1 MKVRQEFIKLLQ
13 EPSEIVQGILGEGYL
28 ESLAMGQG
36 MVRGAMLLTDK
47 RLYFF
52 GKGYGHYRGGGGLIM
67 ARQDSVIRVE
77 DIQGTHYVRVSN
89 LLAKIVAGI
98 AVVLLLPFIL
108 FGGEE
113 VAIGAMFVG
122 FVVVGLAAIRILLGG
137 SRVFMVDYGHGEKL
151 VVPAR
156 WYPESTIHGFQRQ
169 VSRIVDDARG
179 ADSGRPRTGTA
190 EGATVPRDGGKVCP
204 FCAEDI
210 KLAALKCKHCGSA
223 VECSLHS
230 GLPAVARCA
239 ACGRLM
245 CKACGAGHGDQAR
258 PTCVQCS

>member
-1 MKVRQEFIKLLQ
+1 MKVKPEFLKLLQ
-13 EPSEIVQGILGEGYL
+13 EPSEVVQGILGEGYL
-28 ESLAMGQG
+28 ESLTLGRG

-98 AVVLLLPFIL
+98 AIVLLLPIIL
-108 FGGEE
+108 FGGLEL
-113 VAIGAMFVG
+113 ALGAMFVG
-122 FVVVGLAAIRILLGG
+122 FFVVGLAAIRILVGG

-156 WYPESTIHGFQRQ
+156 WYPESTIHAFQRQ
-169 VSRIVDDARG
+169 VSRIVDAARG
-179 ADSGRPRTGTA
+179 PDSGRSIGPRGTTA
-190 EGATVPRDGGKVCP
+190 QRGEGKVCP
-204 FCAEDI
+204 FCAEEI
-210 KLAALKCKHCGSA
+210 KLAAIKCKHCGSA
-223 VECSLHS
+223 VECGLHS
-230 GLPAVARCA
+230 GMQAVSTCAKCGRTMCRACA
-239 ACGRLM
+239 AGRGGQSSPS
-245 CKACGAGHGDQAR
+245 C
-258 PTCVQCS
+258 PQCL